1 MKEVVTINGRQ
12 EILVR
17 AEDMPD
23 EDRRIKEIIEDFGKI
38 SADRVKMFDDYEA
51 GIIYE
56 GEEEKRAQEA
66 IHRWMELD
74 IIKLHGENWRANC
87 VIPATYNQA
96 CSLLEED
103 LAYIKRLD
111 AESEINSVKRIKMID
126 DYENGVI
133 YENEF
138 LRTKQKKIYEDLDK
152 TMTMIF
158 GQNWEKE
165 IENLPDTKEEPLQ
178 NLYKFSN
185 KKGEAKE

>member
-1 MKEVVTINGRQ
+1 MKEVITINGRQ

-38 SADRVKMFDDYEA
+38 NADRIKMFDDYEA

-87 VIPATYNQA
+87 AIPVTYSQV
-96 CSLLEED
+96 CSLFKED
-103 LAYIKRLD
+103 IAYTKRLE
-111 AESEINSVKRIKMID
+111 AESKKESAERCKMIE
-126 DYENGVI
+126 DYEKGVV

-138 LRTKQKKIYEDLDK
+138 LRTKQERVYKRVEAEMIR
-152 TMTMIF
+152 IF
-158 GQNWEKE
+158 GTNWRKE
-165 IENLPDTKEEPLQ
+165 IENLPEIEKEELK
-178 NLYKFSN
+178 NMYKFPQKN
-185 KKGEAKE
+185 KREG

>member
-38 SADRVKMFDDYEA
+38 SIDRVKMFDDYEA

-56 GEEEKRAQEA
+56 NEEERKAQEA
-66 IHRWMELD
+66 IHRWIELD
-74 IIKLHGENWRANC
+74 IIKLHGENWRVNC
-87 VIPATYNQA
+87 TVPVTYSQV

-103 LAYIKRLD
+103 LAYIKRLEV
-111 AESEINSVKRIKMID
+111 ESEKESAERCKMIE

-138 LRTKQKKIYEDLDK
+138 LRAKQKKIYEDLDE